1 MAEGVWEDHRGEVT
15 LSVQQVATCV
25 RVSLFLWGGAVG
37 PKFSALGLDT
47 IFVRDEWFFKQ
58 LARDLKMGVAG
69 ASELYA
75 ANRAANEENIRLRR
89 LRGEALVVAEEVC
102 GAVAFVRKNYLDRW
116 HFFEKMV
123 RGQTV
128 RQISRALGRGSE
140 RRVADA
146 CSWCAGAIE
155 GRVGAARMEPLLT
168 FREHTG

>member
-1 MAEGVWEDHRGEVT
+1 MAEGVWEDHRNEVS

-37 PKFSALGLDT
+37 PRFSELGLDT

-58 LARDLKMGVAG
+58 LARDLRLPA
-69 ASELYA
+69 AELYRL
-75 ANRAANEENIRLRR
+75 NKEANEENIRLRR
-89 LRGEALVVAEEVC
+89 LRAEALVVAEEVC

-116 HFFEKMV
+116 QFFEKMV
-123 RGQTV
+123 KGQTV

-146 CSWCAGAIE
+146 CSWCAGAISE
-155 GRVGAARMEPLLT
+155 RVGAERMDCLLT
-168 FREHTG
+168 FRDNVG